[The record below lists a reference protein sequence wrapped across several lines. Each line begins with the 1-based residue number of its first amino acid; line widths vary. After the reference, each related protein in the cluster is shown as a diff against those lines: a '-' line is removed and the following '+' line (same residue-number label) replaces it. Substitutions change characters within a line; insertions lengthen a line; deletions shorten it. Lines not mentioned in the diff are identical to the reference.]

1 MAGRPNVTAGM
12 LAQLNA
18 LQSRPGHLIEAYFDD
33 ETVRATDFYASV
45 PWNGNTY
52 LANGDLLS
60 YEGLSE
66 QLDMQAAQ
74 VRVALQGVDQVW
86 IQRILSKSY
95 LTRRLVVYKAMCD
108 AAWNVV
114 LNPSPAFDGEMKRP
128 QIATDPDQGTC
139 TVVITA
145 SHPAADVDNAG
156 GRRTNDATQRVLF
169 PTDGIFKYA
178 AQAKN
183 RLVWGSA

>member
-1 MAGRPNVTAGM
+1 MAGRPNITAGM

-33 ETVRATDFYASV
+33 ETVRATDFFTSV
-45 PWNGNTY
+45 VWNGNTY
-52 LANGDLLS
+52 IANGDFL
-60 YEGLSE
+60 
-66 QLDMQAAQ
+66 AQ
-74 VRVALQGVDQVW
+74 VRVVLQGVDQVW
-86 IQRILSKSY
+86 IQKVLTKSY

-128 QIATDPDQGTC
+128 QIVTDPDQGTC
-139 TVVITA
+139 SVVITA